1 MFVTPAFAQAAG
13 GAAGGP
19 DFFVSLLPL
28 VLIFAVFYFL
38 LIRPQQKK
46 AKAHRDMVAAVRR
59 GDAVVTGGGILGKV
73 TKVIDD
79 ATVQVEIAEGVRV
92 RLMRATIAEVRAK
105 GEPARAAPT
114 GGGSGGSGGGGD
126 SGERKGG
133 LLSKLFK

>member
-13 GAAGGP
+13 GSGGNL
-19 DFFVSLLPL
+19 DFLTSMMPL

-46 AKAHRDMVAAVRR
+46 AKTHRDMVAAVRR
-59 GDAVVTGGGILGKV
+59 GDAVVTGGGIHGKV

-79 ATVQVEIAEGVRV
+79 ATVQVEIHEGVRV
-92 RLMRATIAEVRAK
+92 KVVKATLTEVRSK
-105 GEPARAAPT
+105 GEPARAPA
-114 GGGSGGSGGGGD
+114 GGDGKGGGG
-126 SGERKGG
+126 EQKGG